1 VQINIPSVL
10 AEVRAVFECY
20 ERALV
25 KNDIATLD
33 ALFWHSELVVRYGI
47 AENLYGIEAVRAF
60 RAAHPANVLGR
71 KLVRTVITSFG
82 YEFATA
88 NTEFGGVDRA
98 ITGRQSQSWVRLAPG
113 WRIVSA
119 QVSIIPA
126 P

>member
-10 AEVRAVFECY
+10 AEVRAVFERY

-25 KNDIATLD
+25 ENDIATLD

-88 NTEFGGVDRA
+88 NTEFGGVHRA
-98 ITGRQSQSWVRLAPG
+98 VSGRQSQSWVRLAQG

-126 P
+126 S